1 MLGRPLV
8 SDRPQLDDVL
18 SASTGELAAQV
29 AQTVG
34 QIARVAIRV
43 AQMIADGPLAG
54 SLGAV
59 LDDATHGDP
68 QTELDVLANRLFLAA
83 LKDAPVAAFGS
94 EETADVLVL
103 NQGAPLAVAIDPL
116 DGSSNIDTNVSI
128 GTIFSIRAMSG
139 AANGSPA
146 AALLQRGSS
155 QLAAGFVIYG
165 PQTALVLTLGQG
177 TQIFTLD
184 RRTSRFVLTEA
195 NVRIPSGR
203 REYAINASNYRHWDE
218 AIQTY
223 VDDCIA
229 GVDGPRGQDFN
240 MRWIASLVAEAFRIL
255 GRGGIFLYPAD
266 RRPGYDR
273 GRLRL
278 VYEAHPLALVI
289 EQAGGAAI
297 DGFTRILDLVPHELH
312 QRTPLI
318 FGSADKVARVARYH
332 AGPPSTSERSPLFAR
347 RGLFYHP

>member
-1 MLGRPLV
+1 M
-8 SDRPQLDDVL
+8 SDRLLLDDVL
-18 SASTGELAAQV
+18 SASTGELAAEV
-29 AQTVG
+29 GQTVG
-34 QIARVAIRV
+34 QIARGAIRI
-43 AQMIADGPLAG
+43 AQTIADGALAG

-59 LDDATHGDP
+59 LDDPTHGDP
-68 QTELDVLANRLFLAA
+68 QTELDIRADRLLMAA
-83 LKDAPVAAFGS
+83 LQDAPVAAFGS
-94 EETADVLVL
+94 EESPEVLVL
-103 NQGAPLAVAIDPL
+103 NAGAPLAVALDPL

-128 GTIFSIRAMSG
+128 GTIFSIRPMSG
-139 AANGSPA
+139 ATNGSPA
-146 AALLQRGSS
+146 SALLQRGSS

-165 PQTALVLTLGQG
+165 PRTSLVLTLGQG
-177 TQIFTLD
+177 PQIFTLD
-184 RRTSRFVLTEA
+184 RRRGRFVLTEA
-195 NVRIPSGR
+195 DVRIPTGR

-229 GVDGPRGQDFN
+229 GVDGPHGANFN
-240 MRWIASLVAEAFRIL
+240 MRWIASLVAEALRIL

-266 RRPGYDR
+266 RRPGYGH

-278 VYEAHPLALVI
+278 VYEAHPIALVM

-297 DGFTRILDLVPHELH
+297 DGFTRILDLVPRDLH